1 MHGRAERRAVET
13 WFRRRGL
20 PMVVRRAKRG
30 TPLVSR
36 ATPGLVFLI
45 VFLPLLTLVGELL
58 EDVDVDAV
66 NTSLALGVVA
76 LALAMVIVPALA
88 AWVAAW
94 LLRRRTEKTRL
105 IIAISG
111 LVVWLVLFPAVRKV
125 TGLGTNLTT
134 SIGGAVISTLLVL
147 LFVLVGAGS
156 ILGWALRVA
165 MRHVV
170 GIGSLASRALPLLL
184 LFLLFGF
191 CSAETWQIS
200 EKLEA
205 NGHRTNLWLV
215 IGLFA
220 LMGSLFLIAILRDE
234 GRDMMAKHRA
244 AGAMDYE
251 VVLRATPLRGLVS
264 EVRNFR
270 LTLREKANLAVV
282 VYLAQA
288 LQAVV
293 FSFVVFWFLVVFGL
307 IAIDDSVIESWLGHP
322 PSAGGK
328 LFTIPLP
335 GVSDELIRVSMFFAG
350 FSGVYFAASI
360 ATDATYRKS
369 FFEPL
374 MADVAV
380 SLAARDAYLTLWEG
394 DEPISGYPEGGPLAA
409 EGDLEW
415 QKTQ

>member
-1 MHGRAERRAVET
+1 M
-13 WFRRRGL
+13 
-20 PMVVRRAKRG
+20 
-30 TPLVSR
+30 
-36 ATPGLVFLI
+36 FLI
-45 VFLPLLTLVGELL
+45 IFLPLVHLVDHVL
-58 EDVDVDAV
+58 EQVDVDTVSSEA
-66 NTSLALGVVA
+66 ALGVVA
-76 LALAMVIVPALA
+76 LVFAMVIAPVLA
-88 AWVAAW
+88 AWTAAW
-94 LLRRRTEKTRL
+94 ALRRRTERTRL
-105 IIAISG
+105 IIAISA
-111 LVVWLVLFPAVRKV
+111 LAVWLVLYPAVRKL
-125 TGLGTNLTT
+125 TGLGENLTA
-134 SIGGAVISTLLVL
+134 SIGSAVISTALVL

-156 ILGWALRVA
+156 IIGWALRVA
-165 MRHVV
+165 IRHV
-170 GIGSLASRALPLLL
+170 GRIGSLTSRALPLLL

-191 CSAETWQIS
+191 ISTETWQIA

-205 NGHRTNLWLV
+205 NGHRTSLWLV

-251 VVLRATPLRGLVS
+251 VVLRTTPLRGLTQ
-264 EVRNFR
+264 EVRNFP

-293 FSFVVFWFLVVFGL
+293 FSFVVFCFLVIFGL
-307 IAIDDSVIESWLGHP
+307 IAIDDSVIAGWLGHP

-394 DEPISGYPEGGPLAA
+394 DETASGYPEEGPLTA

-415 QKTQ
+415 HKTQ